1 VLTDSIS
8 RKLEL
13 LPAVPGVYLFRDAA
27 GEIIYVG
34 KASSLRNRVRSYFG
48 SKTGLSTKVLRLVE
62 AVVDLEF
69 ILTGTEQQAL
79 VLEADLVRRH
89 RPQYNARL
97 KDDKSF
103 PYLKVDV
110 EDPWPTVTVTRR
122 RLNDGALYFGPF
134 SSARSM
140 RQTLRLTRK
149 VFRFRVC
156 TGPLNVNRSRPCLN
170 YHIGLCPGPCAGA
183 VSQEE
188 YRTTIDRI
196 ILFLKGQRRQVL
208 DALTAEMKQ
217 AAANLACERAALLRD
232 RAQAVEL
239 VTKRHEGVTA
249 LRGDQDILALAQN
262 AGGALVELFSVRDG
276 RALGR
281 EDFLV
286 EGVGDTSPSEVLR
299 SFMLQYYGAA
309 SSIPPLLLLQHAIAD
324 GRLIQGWLSESRGS
338 PVRIIVPRQGVRL
351 RLVQTG
357 ADDVARELAARGA
370 ATTGEPTLRN
380 DGLRQLK
387 EVLGLP
393 SLPARIEGFDIS
405 TIHGRQAV
413 GSMVVF
419 ERGVPRPSDYRRF
432 KIRTVSGQDDYSMM
446 REVLERRFARMDGAA
461 RGAARPART
470 WAGSPDLIL
479 VDGGRGQL
487 GVALAVRDA
496 AGATD
501 VRVASLAK
509 EHEIVFYERKV
520 APAALP
526 EGSPGLLLL
535 QAVRDEAHRFAVAY
549 HRNLRDASAVAS
561 VLDGIPGIGP
571 RRKRSLL
578 VSFGSLEA
586 LRSAGVDEVARRA
599 RLSRAL
605 AERVKD
611 VLSTP
616 GT

>member
-1 VLTDSIS
+1 MPTESVG

-13 LPAVPGVYLFRDAA
+13 LPAAPGVYLFRDAA

-34 KASSLRNRVRSYFG
+34 KASSLRNRVKSYFG

-62 AVVDLEF
+62 AVADLEF

-103 PYLKVDV
+103 PYLRIDV
-110 EDPWPTVTVTRR
+110 ESTWPTVTVTRR
-122 RLNDGALYFGPF
+122 RLNDAALYFGPF

-170 YHIGLCPGPCAGA
+170 YHIGLCPGPCVGA

-188 YRTTIDRI
+188 YRRTIDRI
-196 ILFLKGQRRQVL
+196 VLFLKGRRREVL
-208 DALTAEMKQ
+208 DALTVEMKA
-217 AAANLACERAALLRD
+217 AAANLDFERAALLRD
-232 RAQAVEL
+232 RAQAVEM

-249 LRGDQDILALAQN
+249 LRGDQDILAVAQN
-262 AGGALVELFSVRDG
+262 AGGALVEVFSVRDG

-281 EDFLV
+281 EDFV
-286 EGVGDTSPSEVLR
+286 IEGAGDLSPSEVLR

-309 SSIPPLLLLQHAIAD
+309 SSIPPLVLLQHAVAD
-324 GRLIQGWLSESRGS
+324 GRLIQGWLCESRGS
-338 PVRIIVPRQGVRL
+338 AVRIVVPRQGVRL
-351 RLVQTG
+351 HLVQTV
-357 ADDVARELAARGA
+357 ADDVARELVARGVA
-370 ATTGEPTLRN
+370 ATGEPSLRN

-393 SLPARIEGFDIS
+393 SMPERIEGFDIS
-405 TIHGRQAV
+405 TIHGSQAV

-432 KIRTVSGQDDYSMM
+432 KIRTVSGQDDYAMM
-446 REVLERRFARMDGAA
+446 REVLQRRFARMERVAPGTGRAVRSWAA
-461 RGAARPART
+461 
-470 WAGSPDLIL
+470 SPDLVL

-487 GVALAVRDA
+487 GVAIAVRDA
-496 AGATD
+496 AGASS

-509 EHEIVFYERKV
+509 EHEIVFFEKRA

-526 EGSPGLLLL
+526 EGAPGLLLL

-561 VLDGIPGIGP
+561 VLDGIPGVGP

-578 VSFGSLEA
+578 VSFGSLEV
-586 LRSAGVDEVARRA
+586 LRSAGIDEIASRGH
-599 RLSRAL
+599 LPRAL

-611 VLSTP
+611 ALSTP

>member
-1 VLTDSIS
+1 MLTDSIS

-13 LPAVPGVYLFRDAA
+13 LPAAPGVYLFRDAA

-62 AVVDLEF
+62 TVVDLEF

-103 PYLKVDV
+103 PYLKIDV
-110 EDPWPTVTVTRR
+110 ADPWPTVTVTRR

-217 AAANLACERAALLRD
+217 AAANLDFERAALLRD

-351 RLVQTG
+351 RLVQTV

-509 EHEIVFYERKV
+509 EHEIVFYERKA

-586 LRSAGVDEVARRA
+586 LRSAGVDEVARRG

>member
-1 VLTDSIS
+1 VPTESVG

-13 LPAVPGVYLFRDAA
+13 LPAAPGVYLFRDAA

-34 KASSLRNRVRSYFG
+34 KASSLRNRVKSYFG

-62 AVVDLEF
+62 AVADLEF

-103 PYLKVDV
+103 PYLRIDV
-110 EDPWPTVTVTRR
+110 ESTWPTVTVTRR
-122 RLNDGALYFGPF
+122 RLNDAALYFGPF

-170 YHIGLCPGPCAGA
+170 YHIGLCPGPCVGA

-188 YRTTIDRI
+188 YRRTIDRI
-196 ILFLKGQRRQVL
+196 VLFLKGRRREVL
-208 DALTAEMKQ
+208 DALTVEMKA
-217 AAANLACERAALLRD
+217 AAANLDFERAALLRD
-232 RAQAVEL
+232 RAQAVEM

-249 LRGDQDILALAQN
+249 LRGDQDILAVAQN
-262 AGGALVELFSVRDG
+262 AGGALVEVFSVRDG

-281 EDFLV
+281 EDFV
-286 EGVGDTSPSEVLR
+286 IEGAGDLSPSEVLR

-309 SSIPPLLLLQHAIAD
+309 SSIPPLVLLQHAVAD
-324 GRLIQGWLSESRGS
+324 GRLIQGWLCESRGS
-338 PVRIIVPRQGVRL
+338 AVRIVVPRQGVRL
-351 RLVQTG
+351 HLVQTV
-357 ADDVARELAARGA
+357 ADDVARELVARGVA
-370 ATTGEPTLRN
+370 ATGEPSLRN

-393 SLPARIEGFDIS
+393 SMPERIEGFDIS
-405 TIHGRQAV
+405 TIHGSQAV

-432 KIRTVSGQDDYSMM
+432 KIRTVSGQDDYAMM
-446 REVLERRFARMDGAA
+446 REVLQRRFARMERVAPGTGRAVRSWAA
-461 RGAARPART
+461 
-470 WAGSPDLIL
+470 SPDLVL

-487 GVALAVRDA
+487 GVAIAVRDA
-496 AGATD
+496 AGASS

-509 EHEIVFYERKV
+509 EHEIVFFEKRA

-526 EGSPGLLLL
+526 EGAPGLLLL

-561 VLDGIPGIGP
+561 VLDGIPGVGP

-578 VSFGSLEA
+578 VSFGSLEV
-586 LRSAGVDEVARRA
+586 LRSAGIDEIASRGH
-599 RLSRAL
+599 LPRAL

-611 VLSTP
+611 ALSTP